1 MATTGSLAVLTAQP
15 TWRRWTAAS
24 FLARWPV
31 TMSLVALVFAGEAT
45 TGSLA
50 VGAQLAGVA
59 TAANGLASPWR
70 GRRLDRGEVRGGLR
84 RATSAGAL
92 AAAALA
98 VATAVAAPL
107 PVLLGLSAALGL
119 ALSAVSGGFRT
130 LLASVVPGDQL
141 LRALTLEAVFVEIA
155 FVTGPALAGVVTWL
169 AGPVAALGLMA
180 AAAAGSAL
188 LAAGLPAHAPAP
200 VGELPAA
207 WRLPGV
213 APVLA
218 IAAGVGVGVG
228 MLEGALPERM
238 AGLGT
243 AAESAGGM
251 LALLAAGSAAGG
263 LLAAR
268 RGDLGTTPART
279 AVALLAGLG
288 ALLAAAAP
296 VPSPVALGAV
306 LVIAGLPLAP
316 LNALGT
322 IVLQQRVPD
331 GRRSEG
337 FALYLAGILGGTG
350 LGQLLAGT
358 LLEIVGS
365 AALLALA
372 GGLPLACAAGVIA
385 GGRRRRRLPRR
396 LDLPR

>member
-1 MATTGSLAVLTAQP
+1 MASPAPIAALVAQP
-15 TWRRWTAAS
+15 LWRRWTVAS

-31 TMSLVALVFAGEAT
+31 TMSLVALVFAGEAV

-84 RATSAGAL
+84 RATAAGAVI
-92 AAAALA
+92 ASTLA

-107 PVLLGLSAALGL
+107 PVLVGLSAALGL

-130 LLASVVPGDQL
+130 LLASVVPGEQL
-141 LRALTLEAVFVEIA
+141 PRALTIEAVWVEVA
-155 FVTGPALAGVVTWL
+155 FVTGPALAGAL
-169 AGPVAALGLMA
+169 AWVGGPVAALSLMA
-180 AAAAGSAL
+180 ASAAGSTL
-188 LAAGLPAHAPAP
+188 LAGGLPAHLPAP
-200 VGELPAA
+200 VGDLPAA

-213 APVLA
+213 APVLTL
-218 IAAGVGVGVG
+218 AAGVGVGIGVF
-228 MLEGALPERM
+228 EGALPGRM

-251 LALLAAGSAAGG
+251 LALLAAGSAVGG

-268 RGDLGTTPART
+268 RSDLGATPSRT
-279 AVALLAGLG
+279 AVALLVGLG
-288 ALLAAAAP
+288 TLLAVSAP
-296 VPSPVALGAV
+296 LPSPVALGAV
-306 LVIAGLPLAP
+306 LVVAGLPLAP

-337 FALYLAGILGGTG
+337 FALYLAGILLGAGV
-350 LGQLLAGT
+350 GQLLAGA
-358 LLEIVGS
+358 LLEVVGP

-372 GGLPLACAAGVIA
+372 GALPLACAAGVLA
-385 GGRRRRRLPRR
+385 GGRRHRRRLRRSDAPR
-396 LDLPR
+396 